1 MRTSNYLP
9 IALAILVGSI
19 PSPLPAQKLD
29 HAVLAFGS
37 TGPNLT
43 TFWLAREAG
52 LYKQYG
58 LDVDVVFFRGST
70 IAINAL
76 ATKDAHFGAFGASSA
91 VLARLG
97 GLDTVLIATAAPG
110 LLFYL
115 VTKKEIKSAADLKGK
130 RIGASRP
137 GTDSDLAARVAA
149 QRLGLG
155 EKDVQVIAMGSDN
168 ERLAAMNQGVV
179 DATVVTVGGYV
190 AAQKLGF
197 HSILDLSQANIP
209 YEAASMITTRLLIKE
224 NPEMVRRFIK
234 GFVAAIQYAQT
245 HREVTLKVLSKYM
258 RTTDADILNA
268 SYDQYVGRVI
278 PRVPYVSEKG
288 LQAVIDFIR
297 QRNPQ
302 AGNIKPQDVMDNRF
316 IKELDDSGFV
326 KALYSGEGR

>member
-1 MRTSNYLP
+1 MSLRKCLLVLLAMLISS
-9 IALAILVGSI
+9 IAA
-19 PSPLPAQKLD
+19 PLPAQKLD
-29 HAVLAFGS
+29 RAVLAFGS

-91 VLARLG
+91 VLARMG
-97 GLDTVLIATAAPG
+97 GLDTVLVATAAPG

-149 QRLGLG
+149 QQLGLG
-155 EKDVQVIAMGSDN
+155 EKDIQVIAMGTDN
-168 ERLAAMNQGVV
+168 ERLAAMSQGVV

-209 YEAASMITTRLLIKE
+209 YEAASMITTRSLIKE
-224 NPEMVRRFIK
+224 NPEMVRRFIR

-245 HREVTLKVLSKYM
+245 HREATLKVLSKYM

-302 AGNIKPQDVMDNRF
+302 AANVKPQDVMDNRF
-316 IKELDDSGFV
+316 IKELDDSGFI
-326 KALYSGEGR
+326 KALYSAKN

>member
-1 MRTSNYLP
+1 MDLEISL
-9 IALAILVGSI
+9 IIFLAMLIGAI
-19 PSPLPAQKLD
+19 PAPLPAQKLD
-29 HAVLAFGS
+29 RAVLAFGS

-91 VLARLG
+91 VLARMG
-97 GLDTVLIATAAPG
+97 GLDTVLVATAAPG

-149 QRLGLG
+149 QQLGLG
-155 EKDVQVIAMGSDN
+155 EKDIQVIAMGTDN
-168 ERLAAMNQGVV
+168 ERLAAMSQGVV

-209 YEAASMITTRLLIKE
+209 YEAASMITTRSLIKE
-224 NPEMVRRFIK
+224 NPEMVRRFIR

-245 HREVTLKVLSKYM
+245 HREATLKVLSKYM

-302 AGNIKPQDVMDNRF
+302 AANVKPQDVMDNRF
-316 IKELDDSGFV
+316 IKELDDSGFI
-326 KALYSGEGR
+326 KALYSTKN

>member
-1 MRTSNYLP
+1 MAPKILE
-9 IALAILVGSI
+9 IAVAVGI
-19 PSPLPAQKLD
+19 FFAALPAHGQKLER
-29 HAVLAFGS
+29 AVLAFGS

-91 VLARLG
+91 VLAKLG
-97 GLDTVLIATAAPG
+97 GMDTVLIATAAPG

-115 VTKKEIKSAADLKGK
+115 VATKEIRTAADMKGK
-130 RIGASRP
+130 RIAASRP

-149 QRLGLG
+149 QKLGLG
-155 EKDVQVIAMGSDN
+155 EKEVNIIAMGTDS

-209 YEAASMITTRLLIKE
+209 YEAASMITTRSLIRE
-224 NPEMVRRFIK
+224 NPEMVTKFTK

-302 AGNIKPQDVMDNRF
+302 TPNVKAAEFMDNRF
-316 IKELDDSGFV
+316 IKELDDSGFI
-326 KALYSGEGR
+326 KALYTR